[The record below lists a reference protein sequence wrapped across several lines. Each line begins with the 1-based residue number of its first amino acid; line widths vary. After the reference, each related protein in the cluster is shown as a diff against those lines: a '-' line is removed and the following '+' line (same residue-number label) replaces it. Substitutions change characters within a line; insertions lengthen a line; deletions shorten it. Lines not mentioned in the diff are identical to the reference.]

1 MGYLIKWD
9 NDEKTVVLQQYTD
22 NPVKDDLYHLAQE
35 SAAMLNTVSHTVHLI
50 IDERTSKLTLSSS
63 DIKFLEKN
71 VPTNQGTVVMV
82 VSKSGQ
88 SYKKLM
94 QNVGKTLAPNAFKQ
108 NFFVT
113 TVEEARQLLQEQFG
127 VNYPQSALTDFG

>member
-1 MGYLIKWD
+1 MIGYLIQWD
-9 NDEKTVVLQQYTD
+9 NAEKTVVLQQYTD
-22 NPVKDDLYHLAQE
+22 NPVKDDLYHLAEE
-35 SAAMLNTVSHTVHLI
+35 SALMLKSVPHTVHLI
-50 IDERTSKLTLSSS
+50 INEHTFKLRLSSA
-63 DIKFLEKN
+63 DINFLERN
-71 VPTNQGTVVMV
+71 VPTNQGAVVMV

-113 TVEEARQLLQEQFG
+113 TVEEARQLLQEQFE
-127 VNYPQSALTDFG
+127 VHYPQSALS

>member
-1 MGYLIKWD
+1 MGYLIQWD
-9 NDEKTVVLQQYTD
+9 NAEKTVVLQQYTD
-22 NPVKDDLYHLAQE
+22 NPVKDDLYHLAEQ
-35 SAAMLNTVSHTVHLI
+35 SALMLKSVSHTVHLI
-50 IDERTSKLTLSSS
+50 IDEGTSKLTLSSA
-63 DIKFLEKN
+63 DINFLERN

-94 QNVGKTLAPNAFKQ
+94 QNVGKTMAPKAFRQ

-113 TVEEARQLLQEQFG
+113 TVEEARHLLQEQFKVSYSQIG
-127 VNYPQSALTDFG
+127 LP